1 MKAAVFDGTVR
12 SPGEFLR
19 VKEVPDPM
27 VQPGHLL
34 LRVLTCGVCRTD
46 LHIVEGD
53 LPRVKK
59 RLIPGHQIVG
69 EVVAGATKEMPVGA
83 RVGVSW
89 MGGVDGECWFCRHA
103 MENLCDTPTFTGYT
117 VDGGYAELV
126 SVRSDFAYLLP
137 PRLNP
142 VHVAPLLCAGIIG
155 FRSLRVAGVQKG
167 ERVGLFGFGSSAALA
182 IRVLQSWNCEVYVV
196 TRGEAHRKTADALGA
211 TWVGAENKKPP
222 VMLDRA
228 VTFAPTG
235 KVVVDALSSLRKG
248 GVVAIN
254 AIHLDSMPTFD
265 YDKLLWGE
273 RQIRSV
279 ANMTR
284 ADATDFLKIAQKLA
298 IQPRV
303 VTFSLDDANRALI
316 AVKNETESGSAVI
329 VM

>member
-1 MKAAVFDGTVR
+1 MKAAVFDGVVR
-12 SPGEFLR
+12 SPGEFVR
-19 VKEVPDPM
+19 VKEVPDP
-27 VQPGHLL
+27 VVGPGHLL

-53 LPRVKK
+53 LPRLKK

-69 EVVAGATKEMPVGA
+69 EVVDGATQGIPLGA

-89 MGGVDGECWFCRHA
+89 MGGVDGDCWFCRHA
-103 MENLCDTPTFTGYT
+103 MENLCDYPTFTGYT

-126 SVRSDFAYLLP
+126 VVRSDFVYRLP

-155 FRSLRVAGVQKG
+155 FRSLRIAGVEKG
-167 ERVGLFGFGSSAALA
+167 DRVGLFGFGSSAALA

-196 TRGEAHRKTADALGA
+196 TRGEAHRKSAEALGA
-211 TWVGAENKKPP
+211 KWVGAENKKPP
-222 VMLDRA
+222 VALDRA
-228 VTFAPTG
+228 ITFAPVG
-235 KVVVDALSSLRKG
+235 AVVVDALSSLRKG

-254 AIHLDSMPTFD
+254 AIHLDSMPAFD

-298 IQPRV
+298 IQPQV
-303 VTFSLDDANRALI
+303 VTFSLDDANKALL
-316 AVKNETESGSAVI
+316 AVKDETQNGSAVI

>member
-19 VKEVPDPM
+19 VKEVPDP
-27 VQPGHLL
+27 VAQPGHLL

-53 LPRVKK
+53 LPRLKK

-69 EVVAGATKEMPVGA
+69 EVIGGATKEMPIGA

-89 MGGVDGECWFCRHA
+89 MGGVDGECWFCRHE
-103 MENLCDTPTFTGYT
+103 MENLCDHPTFTGYT
-117 VDGGYAELV
+117 VDGGYAEFV
-126 SVRSDFAYLLP
+126 SVRSDFAYPLP

-196 TRGEAHRKTADALGA
+196 TRGDEHRKTAEALGA
-211 TWVGAENKKPP
+211 TWVGAETQKPP

-228 VTFAPTG
+228 VTFAPSG

-254 AIHLDSMPTFD
+254 AIHLDTMPAFD

-284 ADATDFLKIAQKLA
+284 ADAMDFLKIAQKLA

-303 VTFSLDDANRALI
+303 QTFSLDDANKALI
-316 AVKNETESGSAVI
+316 AVKDETQSGSAVI

>member
-1 MKAAVFDGTVR
+1 MKAAVFDGVVR
-12 SPGEFLR
+12 SPGEFVR
-19 VKEVPDPM
+19 VMEVPNP
-27 VQPGHLL
+27 VVGPGYLL

-53 LPRVKK
+53 LPRLKK

-69 EVVAGATKEMPVGA
+69 EVVEGATAEMPVGA

-89 MGGVDGECWFCRHA
+89 MGGVDGDCWFCRHA
-103 MENLCDTPTFTGYT
+103 MENLCDHPTFTGYT

-126 SVRSDFAYLLP
+126 LVRADFVYPLP
-137 PRLNP
+137 PKMDP

-155 FRSLRVAGVQKG
+155 FRSLRVAGVEKG

-182 IRVLQSWNCEVYVV
+182 IRVLLSWSCEVYVV
-196 TRGEAHRKTADALGA
+196 TRGEAHRKSAEALGA

-222 VMLDRA
+222 VALDRA
-228 VTFAPTG
+228 ITFAPVG

-254 AIHLDSMPTFD
+254 AIHLDSMPAFD

-284 ADATDFLKIAQKLA
+284 TDATDFLKIAQKLV

-303 VTFSLDDANRALI
+303 VTFSLDDANKALV
-316 AVKNETESGSAVI
+316 AVKDETQNGSAVI